1 MPLNNENL
9 NKFFDNID
17 LKSVAGI
24 SEEDVQTLKKV
35 DTTKLSNVVGQL
47 DNLISNLDNTINLYV
62 EDSVDWLTILLCCQQ
77 YYQQLLNVAIK
88 EKQLTDPNFFN
99 QFKRYFNS
107 QVDDFNS
114 ILEKFNE
121 WLIDPEQYREQIQ
134 GALDF
139 LVTLKS
145 VLSIFLVF
153 KDLKFPKLSTMN
165 IGSIATSIIMAIVGY
180 FSRQILDFVSKNI
193 TNTGIQN
200 KFDDFI
206 TQIENLIKVFYTCD
220 DTQSLASTVVMR
232 NMSLKLESMKN
243 FLNYMEYGNFFKQ
256 LESLVELRDD
266 VDEDITDYEKAIQRV
281 VKQWNE
287 LQPDD
292 KNYDQQV
299 RMVSQSISNLCTE
312 CTPFIHLFGD
322 LFNKQ
327 FTQLQEVANM
337 ILDLLQKTYFD
348 MNELF
353 KEVNFFMIIEQLIR
367 IINNL
372 ISLLKKPEDILRK
385 LKGLDFKKCYQFFNY
400 TYVDFDVTKLKPS
413 KYKLEDYVSK
423 TFNIEPQKIDPNL
436 IDNIQK
442 GRVMNEIPIQSY
454 INEFI
459 DTGKYPVGETIKPIT
474 DLLTDKDIQDLYEQ
488 IQKLFDK
495 NQNIN
500 DIKDNDVKQMFNNL
514 LAGMITKNEDYF
526 NLLKRL
532 NADLR

>member
-121 WLIDPEQYREQIQ
+121 WLIDPEKYREQIQ

-312 CTPFIHLFGD
+312 CTPFIHLFGN

-372 ISLLKKPEDILRK
+372 ISLLKNLRI
-385 LKGLDFKKCYQFFNY
+385 Y
-400 TYVDFDVTKLKPS
+400 
-413 KYKLEDYVSK
+413 
-423 TFNIEPQKIDPNL
+423 
-436 IDNIQK
+436 
-442 GRVMNEIPIQSY
+442 
-454 INEFI
+454 
-459 DTGKYPVGETIKPIT
+459 
-474 DLLTDKDIQDLYEQ
+474 
-488 IQKLFDK
+488 
-495 NQNIN
+495 
-500 DIKDNDVKQMFNNL
+500 
-514 LAGMITKNEDYF
+514 
-526 NLLKRL
+526 
-532 NADLR
+532 